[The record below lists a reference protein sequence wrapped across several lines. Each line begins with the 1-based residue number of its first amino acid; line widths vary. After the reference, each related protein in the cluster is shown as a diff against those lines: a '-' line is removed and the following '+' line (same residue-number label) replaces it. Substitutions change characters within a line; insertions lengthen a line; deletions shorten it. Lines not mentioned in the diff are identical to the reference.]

1 MEDEIRDIGAD
12 ETTLLDG
19 SAMPDETTLLDAA
32 TDDATTLLDDAAT
45 DDATTLLDDAA
56 TDDATTLL
64 DDAASDETTL
74 LEGAATDAIET
85 DDIAPDET
93 GLFTET
99 DLLEDDLPEEE
110 PADEDQPND
119 EFPDE
124 SDEEYDRRM
133 MITAVVGA
141 LVFVLALFAGIA
153 LSGVGGRLFHLFFMP
168 APIDEAPATLLAPQS
183 PTQPTTSNKPSS
195 TSSAPVNAGANA
207 ADVTDARPR
216 NGTPETP
223 QFEDPLEEEELEEGL
238 EEELE
243 PEPEPE
249 PEPTPAPTPTPEPSQ
264 PAEEEKTWV
273 DEQGHFE
280 DVYETQLVEV
290 GQNWVVDVPSEPIV
304 EVVDGV
310 EVVTGYTEEQGH
322 FEPIYEEQQVVV
334 GQEWVIDVPGHWE

>member
-1 MEDEIRDIGAD
+1 
-12 ETTLLDG
+12 LL
-19 SAMPDETTLLDAA
+19 
-32 TDDATTLLDDAAT
+32 
-45 DDATTLLDDAA
+45 DAA

-85 DDIAPDET
+85 DDIAPNET
-93 GLFTET
+93 GLFAET
-99 DLLEDDLPEEE
+99 DLPEEE

-133 MITAVVGA
+133 MVTAVVGA

-183 PTQPTTSNKPSS
+183 PTQPTTSNRPSS

-216 NGTPETP
+216 NNS
-223 QFEDPLEEEELEEGL
+223 
-238 EEELE
+238 
-243 PEPEPE
+243 
-249 PEPTPAPTPTPEPSQ
+249 APTDALLYALLALACAPLAVRSF
-264 PAEEEKTWV
+264 V
-273 DEQGHFE
+273 R
-280 DVYETQLVEV
+280 Y
-290 GQNWVVDVPSEPIV
+290 
-304 EVVDGV
+304 
-310 EVVTGYTEEQGH
+310 
-322 FEPIYEEQQVVV
+322 QVA
-334 GQEWVIDVPGHWE
+334 

>member
-45 DDATTLLDDAA
+45 DDATA
-56 TDDATTLL
+56 LL

-99 DLLEDDLPEEE
+99 DVLEGDLPEEE
-110 PADEDQPND
+110 TADEDQPND

-216 NGTPETP
+216 NSTPETP
-223 QFEDPLEEEELEEGL
+223 QFEDPLEEELEEGL
-238 EEELE
+238 EEEL
-243 PEPEPE
+243 E

-322 FEPIYEEQQVVV
+322 YEPIYEEQQVVV